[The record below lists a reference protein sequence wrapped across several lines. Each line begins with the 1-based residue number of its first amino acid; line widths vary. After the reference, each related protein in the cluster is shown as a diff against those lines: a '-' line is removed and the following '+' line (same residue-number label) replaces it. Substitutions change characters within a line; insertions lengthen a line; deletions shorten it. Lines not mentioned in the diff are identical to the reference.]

1 MTSQF
6 YTSPGGETL
15 RDIADKT
22 GMDYDQL
29 VKNNPIHKTGR
40 IKKGTRIILSV
51 AKVLDEK
58 ADQEEAKRQES
69 QQKQQQAEQ
78 QKQQKK
84 QEKKQD
90 YTLALRRAEEDFHS
104 NKASADADYQYKR
117 QKLSQTLKKN
127 RIGLE
132 SELAAQKIDA
142 SSIAENERSALAQ
155 TAAQEDAA
163 LARGYEE
170 KIQKLKTKL
179 SRAAADAN
187 RKISRL

>member
-84 QEKKQD
+84 QD
-90 YTLALRRAEEDFHS
+90 YTLALRRAEEDFRS

-155 TAAQEDAA
+155 TTAQEDAA
-163 LARGYEE
+163 LTRGYEE